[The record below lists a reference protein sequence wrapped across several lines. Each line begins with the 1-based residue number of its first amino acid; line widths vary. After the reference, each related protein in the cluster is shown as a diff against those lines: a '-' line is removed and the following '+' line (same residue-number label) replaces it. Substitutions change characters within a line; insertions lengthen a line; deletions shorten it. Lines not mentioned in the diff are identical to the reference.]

1 MYTCYAKKAVQNYLN
16 SSGRSTFCAIISFFG
31 QEIVLLP
38 LFSSPRA
45 MILRKISILNYKN
58 IAQAD
63 LDLSP
68 KMNCLIGQNGE
79 GKTNVLDAIH
89 FLALC
94 KSTTTSVDS
103 ACIRHDEDFCVLQGD
118 FEREDGMKEEIYL
131 GMKRGQKKQLKRNK
145 KPYKRLTEHIGLIPL
160 VVVSPLDGLL
170 IAGGSEERR
179 RFLDVVISQTD
190 PRYLEALVCYN
201 KALQQRNALLKL
213 EEPGPDPEVLSL
225 WEEEM
230 ARHGQVIFEARQRYV
245 EEFMPIF
252 QSIYS
257 RISQERE
264 SVGMQYVS
272 HAQRGPLLDII
283 RRDRQR
289 DLVMGYSLHG
299 VHKDELEMTL
309 GGFPIKREG
318 SQGQNKTYL
327 IALKLA
333 QFDFLR
339 STGSQTTPILLLDD
353 LFDKLDAE
361 RVEQI
366 VHLVAGD
373 SFGQIFITDTNRDHL
388 DQILTRMDSDYRL
401 FHVQGGAITE

>member
-1 MYTCYAKKAVQNYLN
+1 
-16 SSGRSTFCAIISFFG
+16 
-31 QEIVLLP
+31 
-38 LFSSPRA
+38 
-45 MILRKISILNYKN
+45 MILREISILNYKN

-63 LDLSP
+63 LVLSP
-68 KMNCLIGQNGE
+68 KMNCFIGRNGE
-79 GKTNVLDAIH
+79 GKTNLLDAIH

-103 ACIRHDEDFCVLQGD
+103 ACIRHDADFCVLQGH
-118 FEREDGMKEEIYL
+118 FCREDGQGEEIYL
-131 GMKRGQKKQLKRNK
+131 GMKRGQKKQLKRGK

-160 VVVSPLDGLL
+160 VMVSPLDGQL

-190 PRYLEALVCYN
+190 RRYLDALVSYN
-201 KALQQRNALLKL
+201 KALQQRNALLKM

-245 EEFMPIF
+245 EEFVPIF
-252 QSIYS
+252 QRIYAHVS
-257 RISQERE
+257 SERE
-264 SVGMQYVS
+264 QVGLEYVS

-283 RRDRQR
+283 RRDRQK

-339 STGSQTTPILLLDD
+339 RTGSQTTPILLLDD
-353 LFDKLDAE
+353 IFDKLDAS

-366 VHLVAGD
+366 VRLVAGD

-388 DQILTRMDSDYRL
+388 DQILARMGSDYRL
-401 FHVQGGAITE
+401 FHVEGGTITE

>member
-1 MYTCYAKKAVQNYLN
+1 
-16 SSGRSTFCAIISFFG
+16 
-31 QEIVLLP
+31 
-38 LFSSPRA
+38 

-63 LDLSP
+63 LELSP
-68 KMNCLIGQNGE
+68 KINCLIGQNGE

-103 ACIRHDEDFCVLQGD
+103 ACIRHDEEVCFLQGD
-118 FEREDGMKEEIYL
+118 FERESGEREEIYL

-145 KPYKRLTEHIGLIPL
+145 KPYKRLTEHIGLVPL
-160 VVVSPLDGLL
+160 VMVSPLDGLL

-190 PRYLEALVCYN
+190 HRYLDALVSYN
-201 KALQQRNALLKL
+201 KALQQRNALLKQ
-213 EEPGPDPEVLSL
+213 EEPGPDLEVLTL

-230 ARHGQVIFEARQRYV
+230 ARHGQIIFEARQRYV
-245 EEFMPIF
+245 QDFIPIF
-252 QSIYS
+252 QRIYAH
-257 RISQERE
+257 ISQERE
-264 SVGMQYVS
+264 TVGLTYVS
-272 HAQRGPLLDII
+272 HAQRGSLLDII
-283 RRDRQR
+283 QRDRQK
-289 DLVMGYSLHG
+289 DLIMGYSLHG

-339 STGSQTTPILLLDD
+339 RTGSQTTPILLLDD
-353 LFDKLDAE
+353 IFDKLDAQ

-366 VHLVAGD
+366 VRLVAGD

-388 DQILTRMDSDYRL
+388 DQILSRTDSDYRL
-401 FHVQGGAITE
+401 FHVKGGEISGNEK